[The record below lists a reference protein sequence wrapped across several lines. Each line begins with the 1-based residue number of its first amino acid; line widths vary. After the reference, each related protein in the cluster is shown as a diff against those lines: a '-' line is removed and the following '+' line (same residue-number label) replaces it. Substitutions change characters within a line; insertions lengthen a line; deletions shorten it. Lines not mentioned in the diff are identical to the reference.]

1 MSISNAMNIGATGL
15 KAAQSALDITSHNV
29 SNVNTPNYRRQEAVF
44 GELSFP
50 DGVKSTPDGAG
61 VEILEIKSVVDI
73 FLEKQLPDALSNKN
87 NADKMNSL
95 VSPLKDILN
104 SDSYNIGDAM
114 QNVFNA
120 FQDVANNPTSIGIRQ
135 NAIEVSQQFLDVS
148 KSLNDEMV
156 NYKNNIEKQLPL
168 EVDNINNILS
178 NIDNI
183 NKSLSI
189 ETDSASYT
197 DYNTQ
202 LYNLSEKIGVQISDD
217 KKNIFTKDGKALI
230 QNGKKVDNITINDIN
245 ANSGGSVGAIVK
257 FKDGMLSDAING
269 LPKVTQTF
277 MSSINEQAVKGFDL
291 NGNTGENIFNI
302 NNINDANLNIKTP
315 QEIPASSTSTP
326 GILNGD
332 NAQNISRIRDNLFNG
347 QKITDMFNNMKTQLS
362 QQAKNINNLST
373 TYNNNYNDLTK
384 KIDDV
389 SGVNLDEEAVN
400 LMKYQRWYE
409 ANAQVIKTADNMIG
423 TLLNIFE

>member
-95 VSPLKDILN
+95 VYPLKDILN
-104 SDSYNIGDAM
+104 SDSYNIGNAM

-148 KSLNDEMV
+148 KSLNDAMI
-156 NYKNNIEKQLPL
+156 NYKSSIEKQLPL
-168 EVDNINNILS
+168 EVDNINSILS

-202 LYNLSEKIGVQISDD
+202 LYNLSEKIGLQISDD
-217 KKNIFTKDGKALI
+217 KKNIYTKDGKALI

-245 ANSGGSVGAIVK
+245 ANSGGSVGAIIK

-277 MSSINEQAVKGFDL
+277 MSAINEQAIKGFDL
-291 NGNTGENIFNI
+291 NGNIGKNIFNI
-302 NNINDANLNIKTP
+302 NSVNDANLNIKTP